1 VRVLPREVHEQ
12 VAGTDELQRLARG
25 DVLDLAMYGTAL
37 LGTVVGAARAAGA
50 TRVELAV
57 DGAGDV
63 HEGMARVNGLTL
75 DREILQLRCD
85 LPRPDPWSLDVR
97 PFEVGRDDDAWL
109 VVNNR
114 AFAWHP
120 DQSDWRRSHLA
131 EREAEDWFDPAGFLL
146 HERDGRL
153 AGFCWTKVHSD
164 ERPALGEIYVIGVD
178 PDFQGLGLGRASCS
192 PAWRRSPTAPAPG
205 HLYVESD
212 NTTAIALT
220 SSSGSSGTRPTGGG
234 RSISPPDPP
243 RRLPHAA
250 LRPPTRRLAAVLAD
264 EPRCADQVWQGLY
277 EHATPIDGSPLPRA
291 SVNAG
296 RPAARR
302 AAAGRRVRERRRRR

>member
-1 VRVLPREVHEQ
+1 MVRVRVLPREVHEQ

-37 LGTVVGAARAAGA
+37 LGTVVRAARAAGA

-178 PDFQGLGLGRASCS
+178 PDFQGLGLGRALVLAGLASLTD
-192 PAWRRSPTAPAPG
+192 RG
-205 HLYVESD
+205 LHHGILYVESD
-212 NTTAIALT
+212 NTTAIALYEQL
-220 SSSGSSGTRPTGGG
+220 GFARNAAN
-234 RSISPPDPP
+234 RWWSIDLS
-243 RRLPHAA
+243 A
-250 LRPPTRRLAAVLAD
+250 
-264 EPRCADQVWQGLY
+264 
-277 EHATPIDGSPLPRA
+277 
-291 SVNAG
+291 
-296 RPAARR
+296 
-302 AAAGRRVRERRRRR
+302 